1 MADRG
6 DNEGA
11 PSSQL
16 KQLPTDLDSLGPM
29 NGSLIYPTMLPLDH
43 PELPHV
49 QYADHNT
56 EVKNSV
62 SDDPSSPVEI
72 DGVHY
77 NSRGYEI
84 CGQLNQH
91 SKPCQR
97 IGTCPFHKKNS
108 ASGDKPSPDSQT
120 PETNTPDRTGP
131 AGARGKKPGN
141 NKPAPLK
148 KAPFKRGWTKEEH
161 LLFLNGLQIHG
172 KGAWKEIS
180 MIVQTRTPTQIQSHA
195 QKYFLRQKQEI
206 KNKRSIHD
214 ISLDDINDL
223 TPEPPRLPHPSKSLL
238 SQLSRP
244 SPAFGYPMITSFPQ
258 EHLNMILN
266 PMNGSNSVPPSYPI
280 PYSSPW
286 IPQMYPFALPM
297 SLPQNIQEDRNLGL
311 ELDHEQHQ
319 DDPLLHLPKS
329 PNEYSPS
336 LGDKRPYDSFATLH
350 GYQEDRSPK
359 TMKNSDDYLFH

>member
-1 MADRG
+1 MS
-6 DNEGA
+6 E
-11 PSSQL
+11 
-16 KQLPTDLDSLGPM
+16 
-29 NGSLIYPTMLPLDH
+29 
-43 PELPHV
+43 
-49 QYADHNT
+49 
-56 EVKNSV
+56 
-62 SDDPSSPVEI
+62 DPSSPVEI

-97 IGTCPFHKKNS
+97 IGTCPFHKKN
-108 ASGDKPSPDSQT
+108 ATNGDNPNSEQGSSEGNPQ
-120 PETNTPDRTGP
+120 ERNTP
-131 AGARGKKPGN
+131 AEARGKKAAS
-141 NKPAPLK
+141 KSAPLK

-223 TPEPPRLPHPSKSLL
+223 TPEPPRLPHPSKGLL
-238 SQLSRP
+238 SHLGRSA
-244 SPAFGYPMITSFPQ
+244 PAFGYPMITSFPQ
-258 EHLNMILN
+258 EQLNMILN
-266 PMNGSNSVPPSYPI
+266 PMNGSNSVPPSYPV

-286 IPQMYPFALPM
+286 SIPQMYPFAIPM
-297 SLPQNIQEDRNLGL
+297 SLPQNMSEEHRNLGI

-319 DDPLLHLPKS
+319 DDPLLHIPKS
-329 PNEYSPS
+329 PNEFSPT
-336 LGDKRPYDSFATLH
+336 LGEKRSFDSFTSLH
-350 GYQEDRSPK
+350 GFQEDRSPK
-359 TMKNSDDYLFH
+359 TMKNSDEYHLFH